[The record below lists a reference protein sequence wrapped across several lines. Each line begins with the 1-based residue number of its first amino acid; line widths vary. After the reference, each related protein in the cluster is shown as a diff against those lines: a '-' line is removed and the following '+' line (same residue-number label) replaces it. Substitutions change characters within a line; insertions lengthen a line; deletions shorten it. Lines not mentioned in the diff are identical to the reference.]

1 MAAGQLF
8 NSNINRSPTSYL
20 LNPQEERDMYP
31 EGDTDKNMTLVK
43 LTDKSGN
50 LIGTVN
56 WFAVHGTA
64 MNNTNTLVS
73 GDNKG
78 YAEYALEKE
87 LNGPDSVP
95 GMGPI
100 VAAFAS
106 CNLGDVSPNTK
117 GAMCLEG
124 PNAGLPCDAQ
134 TSTCPDD
141 KGRMRNEK
149 CIAFGPGKDMFEST
163 KIIGDNQFQFAKKLL
178 SQKGTAIS
186 GPIDY
191 RFSWVEMKGRK
202 VTLADGTTTQ
212 LCTPAFGYSFAAGT
226 TDGPGMFNF
235 AQGEL
240 TPNPFWNLV
249 RDVLSKPTK
258 EEKQCQHP
266 KPILLNLGDVN
277 VPHAWVSSTIPVQV
291 LRIGNFFILATSSE
305 LTTMSGRRLRKSVYN
320 QIRNNRLVPED
331 QEIYVV
337 IAGLANGYQDYIV
350 TPEEYQA
357 QRYEAGSTLF
367 GPNSLPGLIQE
378 FTRIVDD
385 MIQGRPSTSDPAP
398 ADILDQMISLHPPP
412 KLDMEPD
419 SAKFGDVVPDTDVDP
434 SKKYRAG
441 KDVISVSFYGAS
453 PRHRIRDQESYL
465 SVEKV
470 TIPTGIPE
478 VSNPLI
484 DVVALDGDWSTKF
497 SWAVDNSAI
506 TNTTSAAEFELQKAV
521 VSIVKIDWEIPSGT
535 GPGEYRVCYSGDA
548 KTHLKG
554 PLRPIR
560 GCSSIFTII

>member
-1 MAAGQLF
+1 
-8 NSNINRSPTSYL
+8 
-20 LNPQEERDMYP
+20 MYP
-31 EGDTDKNMTLVK
+31 EGDTDKTMTMLK
-43 LTDKSGN
+43 LADKNSN
-50 LIGTVN
+50 IIGAVN

-78 YAEYALEKE
+78 YAEFTLEKD
-87 LNGPDSVP
+87 LNGADSIP
-95 GMGPI
+95 GTGPI

-106 CNLGDVSPNTK
+106 CNLGDVSPNTN
-117 GAMCLEG
+117 GAICIEG
-124 PNAGLPCDAQ
+124 PNAGLPCDAP

-163 KIIGDNQFQFAKKLL
+163 KIIGDNQYKFAKKLL
-178 SQKGTAIS
+178 SQKGEAIS

-191 RFSWVEMKGRK
+191 RFSWVQMQGRK
-202 VTLADGTTTQ
+202 VTLGDGTTAE

-226 TDGPGMFNF
+226 TDGPGMFSF
-235 AQGEL
+235 TQGEL
-240 TPNPFWNLV
+240 TANPFWNLV

-266 KPILLNLGDVN
+266 KPILLNLGDVTK
-277 VPHAWVSSTIPVQV
+277 PHAWVSSTIPVQV

-305 LTTMSGRRLRKSVYN
+305 LTTMAGRRVRKSVYN
-320 QIRNNRLVPED
+320 QIRNNRLVPDD

-337 IAGLANGYQDYIV
+337 IAGLANGYQDYMV

-378 FTRIVDD
+378 FTRLVDD
-385 MIQGRPSTSDPAP
+385 MVQGRPSTTDPAP

-412 KLDMEPD
+412 KLDLEPE
-419 SAKFGDVVPDTDVDP
+419 SAKFGDVYPDQDVDTN
-434 SKKYRAG
+434 KKYRSG
-441 KDVISVSFYGAS
+441 KDVVTVAFYGAN

-465 SVEKV
+465 TVEKV
-470 TIPTGIPE
+470 IIPTGIPE

-484 DVVALDGDWSTKF
+484 TVVARDGDWSTKLKW
-497 SWAVDNSAI
+497 SVDKAIATNS
-506 TNTTSAAEFELQKAV
+506 TSVAELELEKAV
-521 VSIVKIDWEIPSGT
+521 VSVLTIDWEIPSGT
-535 GPGEYRVCYSGDA
+535 GAGEYRVCYAGDA
-548 KTHLKG
+548 KTHIKG

-560 GCSSIFTII
+560 GCSSLFTVI